1 MKPLLVNLSLL
12 LLALLLVLL
21 AGYAA
26 DWVIGPP
33 SPPSF
38 EGKPVSLLFAP
49 NGKED
54 FESSEFRFTAE
65 INALGLRDV
74 PIVPGKQK
82 RLRIVAIGD
91 SFTYGWGVDIQDT
104 WVKRIESFLRGQG
117 HDVEVINAGR
127 SGAGS
132 ASYEEMAARILP
144 VLQPDILLMGM
155 LHNDVGLSHAERVDL
170 GKPLWLDTLGF
181 LFPNALARID
191 QSRMEKALLTP
202 STQGPPERS
211 IERNREMWQE
221 AANFQASRMTAE
233 QRARLDAL
241 APEIRDQ
248 YFGGMLNPF
257 MVSVGVTAPFFYSSV
272 ARLDEPAIEE
282 IVNRVATNLEA
293 VKQLAKKHGAETLV
307 AIVPAGPYTNRPQN
321 KSLVRL
327 GFETDESMLSSEIPD
342 RLTRE
347 ASARAGLDCFSVTD
361 AFRQR
366 MDDPSLYFPLDN
378 HFTSAG
384 HALFAESLAPLIEG
398 YLKDKP
404 SGKNE
409 NP

>member
-12 LLALLLVLL
+12 LLTLLLVLV
-21 AGYAA
+21 AGCAA

-33 SPPSF
+33 PPPNF
-38 EGKPVSLLFAP
+38 DGKQLSLLFAP
-49 NGKED
+49 NAKEH
-54 FESSEFRFTAE
+54 FESSEFRYTAE
-65 INALGLRDV
+65 MNALGLRDV

-104 WVKRIESFLRGQG
+104 WVKRLESSLRGLG
-117 HDVEVINAGR
+117 HEVEVINAGR
-127 SGAGS
+127 SGTGS

-144 VLQPDILLMGM
+144 VLQPDILLIGM

-170 GKPLWLDTLGF
+170 DKPFWLDALGF
-181 LFPNALARID
+181 LFPNTMARID

-202 STQGPPERS
+202 TTQGPPEIS
-211 IERNREMWQE
+211 IERNREMSKE

-241 APEIRDQ
+241 SPEIRDQ

-272 ARLDEPAIEE
+272 ARLDEAAFEE
-282 IVNRVATNLEA
+282 TVNRVAANLEA
-293 VKQLAKKHGAETLV
+293 VKQVAMMHGAETLV

-327 GFETDESMLSSEIPD
+327 GFETDESMLSSDIPD

-347 ASARAGLDCFSVTD
+347 ASARAGLDCLSVTQV
-361 AFRQR
+361 FRQR
-366 MDDPSLYFPLDN
+366 MEDPSLYFPLDN

-398 YLKDKP
+398 YLKDNPK
-404 SGKNE
+404 GKNG

>member
-1 MKPLLVNLSLL
+1 MKPLLVNLSMMM
-12 LLALLLVLL
+12 LALLLVVL
-21 AGYAA
+21 AASAA
-26 DWVIGPP
+26 DWLVGPP
-33 SPPSF
+33 PPPKF
-38 EGKPVSLLFAP
+38 DGKQLSLLFAP
-49 NGKED
+49 NMKEH

-65 INALGLRDV
+65 INALGLRDA
-74 PIVPGKQK
+74 PIAPGKQEH
-82 RLRIVAIGD
+82 LRIVVIGD
-91 SFTYGWGVDIQDT
+91 SFTYGWGVDIEDT
-104 WVKRIESFLRGQG
+104 WVKRLQCTLRERG
-117 HDVEVINAGR
+117 HNVEVINAGR
-127 SGAGS
+127 SGTGS

-144 VLQPDILLMGM
+144 VLQPDILLIGM
-155 LHNDVGLSHAERVDL
+155 LHNDIGLSHADRIELD
-170 GKPLWLDTLGF
+170 KPIWLDAMGF
-181 LFPNALARID
+181 FFPNALARIA

-202 STQGPPERS
+202 STHGPPEIS
-211 IERNREMWQE
+211 IERNREMSKE
-221 AANFQASRMTAE
+221 AAIFQASRMTAE

-241 APEIRDQ
+241 APEIREQ

-272 ARLDEPAIEE
+272 SRLDEAAIEE
-282 IVNRVATNLEA
+282 IVNRVARNLEA
-293 VKQLAKKHGAETLV
+293 VDRLARKHGAETLV
-307 AIVPAGPYTNRPQN
+307 AIVPAGPYANRPQN

-327 GFETDESMLSSEIPD
+327 GFETDESMLSSDIPD

-347 ASARAGLDCFSVTD
+347 ASARAGLHCFSVTE

-366 MDDPSLYFPLDN
+366 IDDPSLYFPLDN

-404 SGKNE
+404 EGKNE